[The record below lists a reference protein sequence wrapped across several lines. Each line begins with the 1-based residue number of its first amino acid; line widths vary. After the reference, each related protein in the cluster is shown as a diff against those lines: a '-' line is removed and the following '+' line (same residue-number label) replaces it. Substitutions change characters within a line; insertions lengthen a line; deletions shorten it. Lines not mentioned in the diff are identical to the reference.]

1 MMDVFL
7 FTLAA
12 IALLVAIVA
21 LIRWKVRRDWARI
34 ERKMAERDHAT
45 LQSYKKH
52 TIPGRRSSPDTT
64 PSSSSRCSTQGDTAA
79 PTPWDIPAMSAI
91 HRSAEPS
98 GLEPTIIG
106 EERMPDEVRDQM
118 KAMNR
123 KAKWPNQEEV
133 EALREKVKTLEAQL
147 HDDHW
152 PHGATVKLRW
162 VGPGHCEKAGW
173 AKRDKYGHLLSAYSL
188 TPLDPSCWEVC
199 EERPLETEGRD

>member
-1 MMDVFL
+1 MEIFL

-34 ERKMAERDHAT
+34 ERRMAERDHAT
-45 LQSYKKH
+45 LQSYKKL

-79 PTPWDIPAMSAI
+79 PTSWDIPAMSAI

-106 EERMPDEVRDQM
+106 GGGSFGGG
-118 KAMNR
+118 
-123 KAKWPNQEEV
+123 
-133 EALREKVKTLEAQL
+133 
-147 HDDHW
+147 
-152 PHGATVKLRW
+152 GAS
-162 VGPGHCEKAGW
+162 GGW
-173 AKRDKYGHLLSAYSL
+173 DSSSCGGSDYSSSS
-188 TPLDPSCWEVC
+188 DSGSSCSSSSSS
-199 EERPLETEGRD
+199 GSD